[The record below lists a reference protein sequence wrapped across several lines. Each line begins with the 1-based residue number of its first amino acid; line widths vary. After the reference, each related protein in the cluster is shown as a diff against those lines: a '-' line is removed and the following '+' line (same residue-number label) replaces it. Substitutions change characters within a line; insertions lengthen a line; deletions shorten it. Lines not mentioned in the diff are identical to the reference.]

1 MALFRTSSQSG
12 TAIKRD
18 TVTVST
24 SGTTKVTLGFKPKHV
39 DVYFRTDSTHWR
51 LLSYDEDISSTSG
64 FYTTRIGSSEG
75 TGEYS
80 FTSTETGSLASI
92 DNDGFTLASI
102 SSSQASSVATTGTY
116 IAY

>member
-1 MALFRTSSQSG
+1 MALINVNTQAG
-12 TAIKRD
+12 TAIKSD

-24 SGTTKVTLGFKPKHV
+24 SATTKVTLGFKPKHV

-64 FYTTRIGSSEG
+64 FYATKIASSEG
-75 TGEYS
+75 SGE
-80 FTSTETGSLASI
+80 FAFPSTETGSIASI
-92 DNDGFTLASI
+92 DNDGFTLAKI
-102 SSSQASSVATTGTY
+102 SSGQSSGVATTGTY